1 MLCSLVFKPRKYLF
15 RAEFNTKKKKQLM
28 MFDCRTWICCNC
40 SPRRRA
46 ERCSPVTIDGEDR
59 RRPPPCLESPLRG
72 WREAEDHRV
81 QSARRPR
88 HPDNGNQAP
97 NCTKKLS
104 RFLVLP
110 VRWLIAARASI
121 VRWRMERG
129 MIYYKHRGKTQMLSL
144 LSHSL
149 AMSHYWQRTNVC

>member
-1 MLCSLVFKPRKYLF
+1 
-15 RAEFNTKKKKQLM
+15 

-81 QSARRPR
+81 QSARRPH

-110 VRWLIAARASI
+110 ARWLIAARASI
-121 VRWRMERG
+121 VRWRWNVAWFITRHTG
-129 MIYYKHRGKTQMLSL
+129 KKKHTQIIFSFSCNVAL
-144 LSHSL
+144 LKHNEWACAKIINEIIFFSFL
-149 AMSHYWQRTNVC
+149 FLIKRRQENF